1 MPPALIVFLCSLCLS
16 LTAFT
21 HAQSLPVVRCGTPL
35 LLEPHPIDPLVAPRV
50 GRRAPRY
57 ATRPS
62 LPGESILTGGL
73 GHSYTVTPTFYN
85 TPAGHFKI
93 WYVTSTGDRP
103 GAGRVNPVDAD
114 NSGVPDWVE
123 KCGEYF
129 ETAYTF
135 QVDTLGFRPAVEDFQ
150 YHSEYVTNGGD
161 DGGDA
166 RFDVYIEDI
175 AAGIAGYTVPEDVIS
190 GRKVPAYVV
199 VDNDYVGVKST
210 LGEALELLSVTAAH
224 EYFHAVQF
232 GYDFREES
240 FWLEQT
246 AVWMEDQ
253 VFDDVNDYLTY
264 LTGFSGFLTQPWV
277 SLFTANGQHE
287 YGGSIWP
294 LYLSERYGRSII
306 RSTWERA
313 ETVSAVDA
321 LDQALAGVG
330 SSLKSAFREFT
341 GWNAFTNVHANPVQ
355 FHDEAAL
362 WPLVTLKDS
371 TSVYPFSGPTD
382 NINRLP
388 QPLGANFISFK
399 PNLLLPGGLRITFK
413 GLTGEWGVTV
423 AASGGAGADTLIT
436 MPLTAQQGLVNL
448 HNWGSYD
455 TILLVVASM
464 NRTGFTYQ
472 YEFSAEYDST
482 LTDNTPVPSSKIVS
496 FPNPFSLSQNATAIQ
511 YSVTT
516 SGRVIL
522 QVYNVIGQQVRTLL
536 DAARPSGQFVT
547 TWDGRDHNGRPVASG
562 VYLYRL
568 TVISAT
574 GAENSA
580 VGKMV
585 LLK

>member
-1 MPPALIVFLCSLCLS
+1 MI
-16 LTAFT
+16 
-21 HAQSLPVVRCGTPL
+21 RCGTMS
-35 LLEPHPIDPLVAPRV
+35 LLEPLPTNASVFSRV
-50 GRRAPRY
+50 GRQAPRY

-62 LPGESILTGGL
+62 LPGESIQTGGL

-123 KCGEYF
+123 KCGEFF
-129 ETAYTF
+129 ETSF
-135 QVDTLGFRPAVEDFQ
+135 SFEIDTLGFRPPIVDFQ
-150 YHSEYVTNGGD
+150 HHAEYLANGGD

-166 RFDVYIEDI
+166 RFDVYIEDVG
-175 AAGIAGYTVPEDVIS
+175 AGIAGYTVPEDVIS
-190 GRKVPAYVV
+190 GRKVPAYIV

-210 LGEALELLSVTAAH
+210 LVEALALLSVTAAH
-224 EYFHAVQF
+224 EYFHAIQF

-294 LYLSERYGRSII
+294 LYLSQRYGRSII
-306 RSTWERA
+306 RSTWDRA
-313 ETVSAVDA
+313 ETASA
-321 LDQALAGVG
+321 LDAIDQSLTGIG

-341 GWNAFTNVHANPVQ
+341 GWNAFTNIRANPAR

-362 WPLVTLKDS
+362 WPLVALKD
-371 TSVYPFSGPTD
+371 TTTVYPFSGPTD
-382 NINRLP
+382 TINRLP
-388 QPLGANFISFK
+388 QPLGANFIAFK
-399 PNLLLPGGLRITFK
+399 PNPLLPGGVRITFH

-423 AASGGAGADTLIT
+423 AASGAAGTDTLIS
-436 MPLTAQQGLVNL
+436 MPLTSQQGLVNV
-448 HNWGSYD
+448 HDWGSYD
-455 TILLVVASM
+455 TIILVVASM
-464 NRTGFTYQ
+464 NRTGFTNQ
-472 YEFSAEYDST
+472 YVFSAEYDSS
-482 LTDNTPVPSSKIVS
+482 LTQDTSTAVSHVAS
-496 FPNPFSLSQNATAIQ
+496 FPNPYSPSSQSPVAVRFSVS
-511 YSVTT
+511 SP
-516 SGRVIL
+516 GRVIL
-522 QVYNVIGQQVRTLL
+522 QVYNVIGQHVRTLL
-536 DAARPSGQFVT
+536 DANRPSGAFVT
-547 TWDGRDHNGRPVASG
+547 TWDGRDRNGRAVSSG
-562 VYLYRL
+562 IYLFRL
-568 TVISAT
+568 TVINAA
-574 GAENSA
+574 GAENNA
-580 VGKMV
+580 LGRMV